1 MRIPAI
7 FIVVLWDFSECALGR
22 SAERSEMYEDGL
34 ERGAGQ
40 SISKMLRSGTE
51 READFFA
58 ALQL

>member
-1 MRIPAI
+1 MY
-7 FIVVLWDFSECALGR
+7 E
-22 SAERSEMYEDGL
+22 YEDGL

-40 SISKMLRSGTE
+40 SIRKMLWSGTE

>member
-1 MRIPAI
+1 
-7 FIVVLWDFSECALGR
+7 
-22 SAERSEMYEDGL
+22 MYEDGL